1 MAARVGIGTGIDI
14 PVATA
19 TAMPVQQA
27 ATATAMA
34 MPQLVAE
41 VHHEV
46 ISVTLIKPHPKAKL
60 GLTMSGDKDS
70 HPQID
75 DMAPGALAAESGQ
88 LKKKDVILS
97 INGTPVKGATEAAGL
112 LGAAG
117 SEIVLVIKREVQ

>member
-1 MAARVGIGTGIDI
+1 MTPAPEPEAQELQRVAQTVEIDA
-14 PVATA
+14 VK
-19 TAMPVQQA
+19 VS
-27 ATATAMA
+27 
-34 MPQLVAE
+34 
-41 VHHEV
+41 HHEV
-46 ISVTLIKPHPKAKL
+46 TVTLTKPDATTKL
-60 GLTMSGDKDS
+60 GLRMSADKDS